1 MKNIVLPAL
10 LMVSSIALAAE
21 PSAKAAFVKN
31 NEIFVAKGD
40 LQPMALTHSGIPK
53 SLPVWSRDGSKIAF
67 LEKTD
72 TKRALGTL
80 VVIDERGHQ
89 MAKIMVRPV
98 EKAPPQGMRF
108 VEDLEWLDNNKVAVS
123 GSINPSL
130 VETAV
135 IDLKSGAEVDDLYDD
150 GGGPTFSP
158 DGVHVAYETGMP
170 HFSPEDSWHPTLT
183 VDNHPVFPDAGSHV
197 RFLTGPQWAG
207 DSSAV
212 AIVAQNYEGM
222 TMTAVVWHT
231 SGAISVSTLASVANE
246 NAQPIDLFWNQ
257 GNFYVS
263 SGERTWKLGDNVAA
277 ELPPGTTSNPLKQAR
292 LEQSRLISTIHDAGG
307 SDVDVWCQSC
317 PLAAMP
323 RRQTVNK

>member
-1 MKNIVLPAL
+1 MKNLALPL
-10 LMVSSIALAAE
+10 LLIVSSMVLSADRAA
-21 PSAKAAFVKN
+21 KVAFVKN

-40 LQPMALTHSGIPK
+40 LQPTALTHSGVPK

-72 TKRALGTL
+72 SKRALGTL

-135 IDLKSGAEVDDLYDD
+135 IDLKSGAEVDSLYDD

-158 DGVHVAYETGMP
+158 DGIHVAYQTGMP
-170 HFSPEDSWHPTLT
+170 HFSPEESWHPTLT

-197 RFLTGPQWAG
+197 RFLTAPQWAG

-212 AIVAQNYEGM
+212 AIVAQNYAG
-222 TMTAVVWHT
+222 TTINVVVWH
-231 SGAISVSTLASVANE
+231 
-246 NAQPIDLFWNQ
+246 
-257 GNFYVS
+257 
-263 SGERTWKLGDNVAA
+263 RT
-277 ELPPGTTSNPLKQAR
+277 
-292 LEQSRLISTIHDAGG
+292 
-307 SDVDVWCQSC
+307 
-317 PLAAMP
+317 
-323 RRQTVNK
+323 